1 MSRDKVSLLTTP
13 TTIADAARALRAGE
27 VTALDLV
34 EESLAAIAR
43 HQPATN
49 AFTSV
54 RADTARAAARVAD
67 AERRAGRDRG
77 PLHGVPISLKD
88 LIDEAGIVTTAA
100 SHVLDDRVAPTD
112 APVVTRLREAGAIV
126 IGRTNLHEFAFGTTS
141 EDSAFGPVR
150 HPRDAAFS
158 AGGSSG
164 GAAAAVLGGMG
175 LGAIGTDTGGSV
187 RIPSACCGLVGLK
200 PSAGDVPSDGV
211 IPLSWSL
218 DCVGPIAR
226 TVEDARLLFN
236 ALAGRP
242 QAASVGRPVVGLRV
256 LGLGGY
262 FAAPLQPEVATAFA
276 AAMARLV
283 SAGATVRAAEVNDT
297 AGIVPTYVNIVLPEA
312 AAWHTTNIDERPDR
326 YTPPV
331 LARLQAGRAIAAPD
345 YAAALEARDGFRRQV
360 NALLETGDV
369 IALPALPITAPRLG
383 AADVVPDPR
392 TGVAMPVRLAMLKHT
407 QLFNLTGHP
416 AITIPVATNGG
427 WPVGLQLVG
436 RIGHTDDLLAIAL
449 ACEKIVS

>member
-1 MSRDKVSLLTTP
+1 M
-13 TTIADAARALRAGE
+13 AD
-27 VTALDLV
+27 
-34 EESLAAIAR
+34 S
-43 HQPATN
+43 
-49 AFTSV
+49 
-54 RADTARAAARVAD
+54 
-67 AERRAGRDRG
+67 ERRAGRDRG

-100 SHVLDDRVAPTD
+100 SHVLDDRIAPAD
-112 APVVTRLREAGAIV
+112 APVVTRLREAGAVIV
-126 IGRTNLHEFAFGTTS
+126 GRTNLHEFAFGTTS

-150 HPRDAAFS
+150 HPRDGAFS

-164 GAAAAVLGGMG
+164 GAAAAVLTGMG

-200 PSAGDVPSDGV
+200 PSAGDVPSEGV

-226 TVEDARLLFN
+226 TVADARLLFHV
-236 ALAGRP
+236 LAGRP
-242 QAASVGRPVVGLRV
+242 TSTPTTRPVAGLRV

-276 AAMARLV
+276 AGMARLV
-283 SAGATVRAAEVNDT
+283 SAGATIHAADIEET
-297 AGIVPTYVNIVLPEA
+297 ASIVSTYVNIVLPEA
-312 AAWHTTNIDERPDR
+312 ASWHATTMDERPER

-331 LARLQAGRAIAAPD
+331 LARAAGRPCHC
-345 YAAALEARDGFRRQV
+345 RGRTTPPRSRRGTDSGV
-360 NALLETGDV
+360 TSTPCWR
-369 IALPALPITAPRLG
+369 PATSSRCRRCRSRRRGLAPRTSSLI
-383 AADVVPDPR
+383 R
-392 TGVAMPVRLAMLKHT
+392 RSGVAMPVRLAMLKHT

-416 AITIPVATNGG
+416 AITIPLVTNGG

-436 RIGHTDDLLAIAL
+436 RIGQTDALLAIAE